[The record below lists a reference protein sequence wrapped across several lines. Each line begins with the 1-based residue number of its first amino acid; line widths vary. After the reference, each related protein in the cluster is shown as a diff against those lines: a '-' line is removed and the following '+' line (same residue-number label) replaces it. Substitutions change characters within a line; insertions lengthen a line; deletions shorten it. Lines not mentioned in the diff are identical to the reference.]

1 MLPFGS
7 FLELSEVLWSSAELS
22 GKETRRNLIEGDRD
36 NCYNENIEFM
46 EVIRVLKACALQNR
60 IKQRRSHMLIHGSGC
75 AFTGKERNI
84 KMMELGKRQLLE
96 IVRLTEIGAYVGEKE
111 KPDQAVLLPRRQVP
125 EGAQPGDKVDVLL
138 YKDSE
143 DRMIATTAQ
152 SRIVRDQLAFL
163 RVVQVTPIG
172 VFLDWGLEKDL
183 FMPFKEQKGKPQ
195 EGEECLVTLYV
206 DKSERLCATMKIYDH
221 LTAPAPYKKGD
232 MVSGTVYE
240 IKGMGA
246 FVAVDDRYFGL
257 IPASEV
263 YQDLRPGE
271 RVTAQVT
278 KKRADGKLDLRV
290 RKKAY
295 KQMDEDAE
303 LLWIRLAEA
312 GGRLPYGD
320 KSDPDEIRE
329 AFGLSKAA
337 FKRAAGHLLKDG
349 RIRISDNEMVKI

>member
-1 MLPFGS
+1 MHKTARPVYVNQG
-7 FLELSEVLWSSAELS
+7 
-22 GKETRRNLIEGDRD
+22 RRLRLVERKI
-36 NCYNENIEFM
+36 
-46 EVIRVLKACALQNR
+46 
-60 IKQRRSHMLIHGSGC
+60 QR
-75 AFTGKERNI
+75 
-84 KMMELGKRQLLE
+84 MELGKRQQLE

-111 KPDQAVLLPRRQVP
+111 RPEQAVLLPRRQVP
-125 EGAQPGDKVDVLL
+125 EGAEIGDTVDVLL

-152 SRIVRDQLAFL
+152 SKIVRDQLAFL

-172 VFLDWGLEKDL
+172 AFLDWGLEKDL
-183 FMPFKEQKGKPQ
+183 FLPFKEQNGKPK

-221 LTAPAPYKKGD
+221 LTAPAPYEKGD
-232 MVSGTVYE
+232 TVSGTVYE
-240 IKGMGA
+240 LKALGA

-257 IPASEV
+257 IPSSEV
-263 YQDLRPGE
+263 YQNLRPGD

-295 KQMDEDAE
+295 KQMDEDAQ
-303 LLWIRLAEA
+303 LLWIRLEEA
-312 GGRLPYGD
+312 GGVLPYGD
-320 KSDPDEIRE
+320 KSDPEEIRK

-337 FKRAAGHLLKDG
+337 FKRAAGHLLREGKVQVLDQE
-349 RIRISDNEMVKI
+349 IRRLP

>member
-1 MLPFGS
+1 
-7 FLELSEVLWSSAELS
+7 
-22 GKETRRNLIEGDRD
+22 
-36 NCYNENIEFM
+36 
-46 EVIRVLKACALQNR
+46 
-60 IKQRRSHMLIHGSGC
+60 
-75 AFTGKERNI
+75 
-84 KMMELGKRQLLE
+84 MMELGRREQLE
-96 IVRLTEIGAYVGEKE
+96 IVRLTEIGAYVGERE
-111 KPDQAVLLPRRQVP
+111 KPEQAVLLPRKQVP
-125 EGAQPGDKVDVLL
+125 EGAQPGDVVDVLL

-152 SRIVRDQLAFL
+152 SKIVRDQLTFL

-172 VFLDWGLEKDL
+172 AFLDWGLEKDL
-183 FMPFKEQKGKPQ
+183 FLPFKEQKGKPR
-195 EGEECLVTLYV
+195 EGEECLVALYV

-221 LTAPAPYKKGD
+221 LSAPAPYEKGD
-232 MVSGTVYE
+232 TVSGTVYE
-240 IKGMGA
+240 VKGMGA

-257 IPASEV
+257 IPSAQV
-263 YQDLRPGE
+263 YQDLHPGD

-320 KSDPDEIRE
+320 KSAPEEIRK

-337 FKRAAGHLLKDG
+337 FKRAAGHLLKEG
-349 RIRISDNEMVKI
+349 KIEISDQEIVRLS